1 MTYAADSQAL
11 QLQNAA
17 YQAACEEQ
25 VAMSQ
30 WMDGVITES
39 DYCAAMEAVE
49 MACQRA
55 IAAGVSRR
63 DLPAH

>member
-1 MTYAADSQAL
+1 
-11 QLQNAA
+11 
-17 YQAACEEQ
+17 
-25 VAMSQ
+25 MSQ
-30 WMDGVITES
+30 WMDGVITDS